1 MPNSRQVPAK
11 QTRPASLL
19 TRVCCC
25 TFIRSIQRHW
35 MHTYTIYLN
44 KMRQETLSSHARV
57 GSCLQKL
64 QNLMLRTCLCVIC
77 TETEVPTQGAPVLLY
92 HKLCFGFKTCRAK
105 GRYSHGLWLVNHF
118 FTWGKSSF
126 HVPDWG
132 HWRRL
137 QVAHEPD
144 AVLWGAVLGTL
155 ETRLEPQQSA
165 CNTSGEPLHRG
176 DCAGKQKLQP
186 APAYCLVH

>member
-155 ETRLEPQQSA
+155 EWSGRATAVSMQYLRGALAQRRL
-165 CNTSGEPLHRG
+165 CW
-176 DCAGKQKLQP
+176 
-186 APAYCLVH
+186 